1 MSCPLL
7 QPSGKHFRL
16 LLGLSRARPQEPKKL
31 GNAKTRSPPTQANH
45 DMSRICENKDSANR
59 GDPNNRWP
67 RSARLTKVGR
77 RCRACGAF
85 RRPPLAVRRACLRSF
100 SLALAWPK
108 SARIGFYGLRQCRRP
123 PVFFCMLASKI
134 VLKLLLF
141 LMSFS
146 SGLFGHFSCQNQGQ
160 NRAKIKAKSFPRRSW
175 SRVAAGSHFG
185 LHVGPC
191 LDLWNP

>member
-1 MSCPLL
+1 M
-7 QPSGKHFRL
+7 

-85 RRPPLAVRRACLRSF
+85 RRPPLAVRRACLRRRAFYASPCQATAP
-100 SLALAWPK
+100 SLERFTHHAH
-108 SARIGFYGLRQCRRP
+108 SAGPLRPEVELTR
-123 PVFFCMLASKI
+123 FFKTILGSK
-134 VLKLLLF
+134 
-141 LMSFS
+141 ME
-146 SGLFGHFSCQNQGQ
+146 
-160 NRAKIKAKSFPRRSW
+160 AKIKSKTLHAKIVPGRLPRRSW

-185 LHVGPC
+185 LHFGSFF
-191 LDLWNP
+191 DLWNP